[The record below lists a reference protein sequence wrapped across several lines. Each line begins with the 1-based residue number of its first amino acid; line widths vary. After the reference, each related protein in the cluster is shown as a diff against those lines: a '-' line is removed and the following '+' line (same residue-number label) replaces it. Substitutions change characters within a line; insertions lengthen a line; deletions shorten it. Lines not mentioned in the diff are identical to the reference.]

1 MPDQEET
8 CHDPHRNPVVPGRRD
23 GRRTRLRRGRPRPHE
38 LFIAGEWTPSAP
50 AYWLGLWALG
60 TSMAFIIA
68 VARGSRTSSCS
79 KSAR

>member
-8 CHDPHRNPVVPGRRD
+8 CHDPHRNPVVPGRRN
-23 GRRTRLRRGRPRPHE
+23 GRRGYDAVDRVPHE

-50 AYWLGLWALG
+50 ACWLGLWALG
-60 TSMAFIIA
+60 TSMAYIIA

-79 KSAR
+79 KSGR